1 MKSSKKKGFRNY
13 MKKYWQL
20 YAMLLPAMIGMIV
33 FHYIPMYGLTLA
45 FKDIRIGEGIFGG
58 EWIGF
63 YHFERFFSSNLFTT
77 IFKNTFIIA
86 IIQNFLLLPLPIVL
100 ALLLHNAGSR
110 RLAKTAQTATYLPHL
125 LSMVVLV
132 SVIELFCSR
141 ETGLIN
147 IVLSRL
153 GLEEIYFM
161 GESQYFLPVYM
172 ISHVWATLGSGAVV
186 YIAALSAVDPQLIE
200 AAKIDGAGKLRRIW
214 HIDLPTIRPTIIML
228 LIMNMGKVFTV
239 GYEQI
244 LLMQNEMNLD
254 VTEIIGTYVYK
265 TGIVSAQYGFSTAVS
280 LFNNVL
286 GLILVLITNKLA
298 KKFTESSLF

>member
-1 MKSSKKKGFRNY
+1 MKTVKKSRFLIYIKR
-13 MKKYWQL
+13 YWQL
-20 YAMLLPAMIGMIV
+20 YVLLLPAMLGMLV
-33 FHYIPMYGLTLA
+33 FKYIPMYGLTLA
-45 FKDIRIGEGIFGG
+45 FKDVRIGQGIFDGNWVG
-58 EWIGF
+58 L
-63 YHFERFFSSNLFTT
+63 YNFERLFSSDLIGT
-77 IFKNTFIIA
+77 IFKNTFVIA
-86 IIQNFLLLPLPIVL
+86 IIQNFLLLPLPIIL
-100 ALLLHNAGSR
+100 ALLLHNAGNR
-110 RLAKTAQTATYLPHL
+110 KLAKLTQTATYLPHL

-132 SVIELFCSR
+132 SVIEVFCSR

-147 IVLSRL
+147 IMLSRL
-153 GLEEIYFM
+153 GFEEVYFM
-161 GESQYFLPVYM
+161 GESKYFLPVYI

-186 YIAALSAVDPQLIE
+186 YIAALSSVDPQLIE
-200 AAKIDGAGKLRRIW
+200 AAKMDGAGKLRRIW

-244 LLMQNEMNLD
+244 LLMQNELNLD

-286 GLILVLITNKLA
+286 GLILVLITNYLA
-298 KKFTESSLF
+298 KKFSDSSLF

>member
-1 MKSSKKKGFRNY
+1 MKTVKKSRFLTYIKR
-13 MKKYWQL
+13 YWQL
-20 YAMLLPAMIGMIV
+20 YVLLLPAILGMLV
-33 FHYIPMYGLTLA
+33 FKYIPMYGLTLA
-45 FKDIRIGEGIFGG
+45 FKDVRIGQGIFDGN
-58 EWIGF
+58 WVGF
-63 YHFERFFSSNLFTT
+63 YNFERLFSSDLIGI
-77 IFKNTFIIA
+77 IFKNTFVIA
-86 IIQNFLLLPLPIVL
+86 IIQNFLLLPLPIIL
-100 ALLLHNAGSR
+100 ALLLHNAGNR
-110 RLAKTAQTATYLPHL
+110 KLAKLTQTATYLPHL

-132 SVIELFCSR
+132 SVIEVFCSR

-147 IVLSRL
+147 IILSRF
-153 GLEEIYFM
+153 GLEEVYFM
-161 GESQYFLPVYM
+161 GESKYFLPVYI

-200 AAKIDGAGKLRRIW
+200 AAKMDGAGKLRRIW

-244 LLMQNEMNLD
+244 LLMQNELNLD

-286 GLILVLITNKLA
+286 GLILVLITNYLA
-298 KKFTESSLF
+298 KKFSDSSLF